1 MKDRDRRAGIVSGLS
16 LLLAMG
22 APTAAGAQSAELNVP
37 DYTYRVAVI
46 TPRTITVCYTD
57 NTPVEQLSKP
67 DDMIAERILV
77 FDADCMVSTGNEL
90 EVFEGVNADL
100 ENYGG
105 YEFTE
110 LGPYKEAGATEPP
123 VFEGVSDSSTFD
135 SVEESSM
142 PQSPENGA

>member
-1 MKDRDRRAGIVSGLS
+1 MKDRDRRSGIASGLS
-16 LLLAMG
+16 LILAML
-22 APTAAGAQSAELNVP
+22 APAAAGAQSAELDVP
-37 DYTYRVAVI
+37 DYAHRIAVI

-57 NTPVEQLSKP
+57 NTPVEQLRNP
-67 DDMIAERILV
+67 EDMIAERILV

-100 ENYGG
+100 VNYGG

-123 VFEGVSDSSTFD
+123 VFEGVSDSSTFE
-135 SVEESSM
+135 SVEESFA
-142 PQSPENGA
+142 PQSP